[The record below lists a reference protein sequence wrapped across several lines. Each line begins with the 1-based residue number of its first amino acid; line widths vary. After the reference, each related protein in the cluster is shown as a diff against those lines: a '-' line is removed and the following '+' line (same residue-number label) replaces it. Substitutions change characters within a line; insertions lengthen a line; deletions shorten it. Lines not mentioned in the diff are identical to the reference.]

1 MKKSDIWIMV
11 LCIALLL
18 CGCGNKEADS
28 SVSKTGNTAPQQ
40 LNKPTVPEKEDPVI
54 DITEQMQKIE
64 YAIILSEI
72 EEQTYPNPTSW
83 ALYDGD
89 HDGSNELYVDAVY
102 NNLPAGEWGGLR
114 MLADMDSEILWG
126 ASVIGSFGGVEW
138 VQSSSDKIPCL
149 YSYHVSAGSPLR
161 RYSSWNGSAWTV
173 SNELYR
179 SDSDEIVCFWGG
191 ESVTFESF
199 QQKENESYLPTIV
212 FDSPVQQPVTVDGQP
227 EAVLKALNDYWSGRA
242 GFVSAVS
249 GDIDG
254 DNQEETLY
262 CINSAFQLWKD
273 RLNLYESSDP
283 LDAWN
288 DLAIT
293 ILIADQNETQTRLSM
308 AKIPVLG
315 NNISCDNG
323 ALIVDEIRYIYD
335 DGAFMRD
342 VSGNPDT
349 SADTSAQAQIS
360 DEELLKLANE
370 RVVEQFNFVYYLDA
384 GAVFKQD
391 WLNTSDDPTTSWYQ
405 VVDERIHSMQD
416 IRNVWYSYFSKTSV
430 MPNDI
435 LHCYKESN
443 GTVYTRNEGVGD
455 NFVGIQ
461 LNSISERTNG
471 YAVIRGDQLFIDP
484 WGENNMKAGDITY
497 KMVLED
503 GEWKCEEILL
513 NGKAW
518 SFYEWH

>member
-1 MKKSDIWIMV
+1 MKKRNIWIMV
-11 LCIALLL
+11 LCITLLL
-18 CGCGNKEADS
+18 CGCGGKSAAS
-28 SVSKTGNTAPQQ
+28 SASKTGNATSQQ
-40 LNKPTVPEKEDPVI
+40 LNKPSAPVKEEPVI
-54 DITEQMQKIE
+54 DITGELQKME

-72 EEQTYPNPTSW
+72 EEQTRPNRASW

-89 HDGSNELYVDAVY
+89 HDGNSELYVDVVY
-102 NNLPAGEWGGLR
+102 NDLPAGEWGGLR
-114 MLADMDSEILWG
+114 MLADAGSEVLWG
-126 ASVIGSFGGVEW
+126 TSGAGSFGGVEW
-138 VQSSSDKIPCL
+138 KQSSSDKIPYL
-149 YSYHVSAGSPLR
+149 YSYHMSAGSPMR
-161 RYSSWNGSAWTV
+161 RYYSWDGSAWKV

-179 SDSDEIVCFWGG
+179 SDSGEIVCFWNE
-191 ESVTFESF
+191 ESVTIESF
-199 QQKENESYLPTIV
+199 QQKEEEYYLSAVV
-212 FDSPVQQPVTVDGQP
+212 FDSPALQPMTVDGQSK
-227 EAVLKALNDYWSGRA
+227 AVLKALNDYWSGRA
-242 GFVSAVS
+242 GFLNVVS

-254 DNQEETLY
+254 DGQDETLY
-262 CINSAFQLWKD
+262 CINGAFQMWKD
-273 RLNLYESSDP
+273 RLSLYESSDP
-283 LDAWN
+283 LDTWN
-288 DLAIT
+288 DLAMT
-293 ILIADQNETQTRLSM
+293 VLIADQNEAQMRISM
-308 AKIPVLG
+308 AKVPALG
-315 NNISCDNG
+315 NNVSCDNG

-335 DGAFMRD
+335 EGAFVRD
-342 VSGNPDT
+342 MSGNPDT
-349 SADTSAQAQIS
+349 SAGTSAQAQIS

-435 LHCYKESN
+435 LHSYKETN
-443 GTVYTRNEGVGD
+443 GVVYTRNGGVGD

-461 LNSISERTNG
+461 LNSISERTNDH
-471 YAVIRGDQLFIDP
+471 AVIRGDQLFVDP
-484 WGENNMKAGDITY
+484 WGENNVKAGDITY

-503 GEWKCEEILL
+503 GEWRCEEISL